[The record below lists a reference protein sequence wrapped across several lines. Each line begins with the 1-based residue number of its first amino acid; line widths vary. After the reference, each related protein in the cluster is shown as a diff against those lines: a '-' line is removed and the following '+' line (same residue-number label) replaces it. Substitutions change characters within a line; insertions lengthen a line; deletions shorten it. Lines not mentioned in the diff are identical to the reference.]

1 MGSFVWGSFADEL
14 ENIVKKANGK
24 AVENN
29 ERVDAQVLYFIK
41 SKCREVA
48 SKCEDR
54 FSVSLELIQD
64 NVDNWYTNAEDFN
77 CDVPFVRDRIVNL
90 IVEELGIKAGYTF
103 LGDGVTISWGKDD
116 DNE

>member
-29 ERVDAQVLYFIK
+29 KRVDTQILYFIK
-41 SKCREVA
+41 GKCRTVA
-48 SKCEDR
+48 SKCEDS
-54 FSVSLELIQD
+54 FSASLGLIQD
-64 NVDNWYTNAEDFN
+64 HVDGWYTKTENFN
-77 CDVPFVRDRIVNL
+77 CDIQTVRVRIVYL
-90 IVEELGIKAGYTF
+90 VAEELGIKAHPTF
-103 LGDGVTISWGKDD
+103 LGDGVTITWRKDD

>member
-14 ENIVKKANGK
+14 DNIIKKASVK

-29 ERVDAQVLYFIK
+29 KRVDAQVLYFIK

-48 SKCEDR
+48 SKCEDG
-54 FSVSLELIQD
+54 FSITLCAIGE
-64 NVDNWYTNAEDFN
+64 NVDDWYVLSENFDNTIPTQRAH
-77 CDVPFVRDRIVNL
+77 IMNL
-90 IVEELGIKAGYTF
+90 VIEELGIKAGSTVH
-103 LGDGVTISWGKDD
+103 GDGITVTWRKDD